1 MSFLRKIDFTDSK
14 TFYLFLDG
22 ACTDVNEAAWSGTS
36 IGGVLAYLMMDRSGS
51 AFGEILPQA
60 LVA

>member
-1 MSFLRKIDFTDSK
+1 MSLRKIDFTDSK

-51 AFGEILPQA
+51 A
-60 LVA
+60 LVRFFPKR